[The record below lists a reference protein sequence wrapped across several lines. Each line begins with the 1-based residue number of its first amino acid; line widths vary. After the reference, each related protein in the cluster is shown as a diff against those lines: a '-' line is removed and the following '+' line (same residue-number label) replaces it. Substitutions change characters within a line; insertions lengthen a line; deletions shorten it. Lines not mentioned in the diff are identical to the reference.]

1 MLKKNIGYTRRNAS
15 FNFKLVA
22 RLQGGLLMLESL
34 FFLLCIA
41 MAVYYGEETSLSFC
55 LSFAV
60 SVILGVVGLLLG
72 RGASTMI
79 GKREGSVIV
88 TGTWVIFS
96 FIGLL
101 PYWVSGYIPSFTDA
115 FFETMSGFTTTGAT
129 ILSDIEVIPRS
140 LLFWRSLTHWMGG
153 LGIVVI
159 TMAILPI
166 FGFNGSQI
174 YTAEVTGLSK
184 EKLHPKVSGTAK
196 RLFMIYLVMSFSGIV
211 ALWLAGMSPFD
222 AVNHALS
229 TVSTGGF
236 STKNTSIAYW
246 HSPAIEWIII
256 VLMTGSAINLSLYYF
271 LAVGNFRRFFK
282 DEEMRTL
289 IAIIVSTAAI
299 IVFTQLIFWGFPLE
313 DIGENVRG
321 ALFTVSSLISTTGFY
336 SVDYSGWISVAYMLL
351 LLTFVGGSAGSTSG
365 GVKVI
370 RVLLVFKYC
379 YYEFK
384 RMIHPH
390 AVFPVRYNGRAVKE
404 EYITR
409 MLAFILLY
417 VILSL
422 FGAMIL
428 CISGLGFEES
438 ISSMVSCLGNVGPGL
453 GHLGPLDNY
462 QSLPAFAKWFMSF
475 AMLVGRLE
483 IFTVLLIFTPNFW
496 KR

>member
-1 MLKKNIGYTRRNAS
+1 MS
-15 FNFKLVA
+15 
-22 RLQGGLLMLESL
+22 
-34 FFLLCIA
+34 
-41 MAVYYGEETSLSFC
+41 VYYGEETSWAFC

-60 SVILGVVGLLLG
+60 SVVFGVIGILLG
-72 RGASTMI
+72 RGASTVI

-88 TGTWVIFS
+88 TGTWIIFS

-115 FFETMSGFTTTGAT
+115 FFETMSGFTTTGST
-129 ILSDIEVIPRS
+129 ILPNIEVIPRS
-140 LLFWRSLTHWMGG
+140 LLFWRSLTHWIGG

-184 EKLHPKVSGTAK
+184 EKLHPKISGTAK
-196 RLFMIYLVMSFSGIV
+196 RLFIIYLVMSFSGIA

-289 IAIIVSTAAI
+289 IAIIVLTSAI

-384 RMIHPH
+384 RMVHPH

-483 IFTVLLIFTPNFW
+483 FFTVLLIFTPNFW

>member
-1 MLKKNIGYTRRNAS
+1 MLRKNIGHTRRNAS

-41 MAVYYGEETSLSFC
+41 MSVYYGEETSLSFC

-88 TGTWVIFS
+88 TGTWIIFS

>member
-22 RLQGGLLMLESL
+22 RLQGSLLMLESL
-34 FFLLCIA
+34 FFLFCIA
-41 MAVYYGEETSLSFC
+41 MSVYYGEETSWAFC

-60 SVILGVVGLLLG
+60 SVVFGVIGILLG
-72 RGASTMI
+72 RGASTVI

-88 TGTWVIFS
+88 TGTWIIFS

-115 FFETMSGFTTTGAT
+115 FFETMSGFTTTGST
-129 ILSDIEVIPRS
+129 ILPNIEVIPRS

-184 EKLHPKVSGTAK
+184 EKLHPKISGTAK
-196 RLFMIYLVMSFSGIV
+196 RLFIIYLVMSFSGIA

-384 RMIHPH
+384 RMVHPH

-483 IFTVLLIFTPNFW
+483 FFTVLLIFTPNFW

>member
-41 MAVYYGEETSLSFC
+41 MSVYYGEETSLSFC

-88 TGTWVIFS
+88 TGTWIIFS

-384 RMIHPH
+384 RMVHPH

>member
-22 RLQGGLLMLESL
+22 RLQGSLLMLESL
-34 FFLLCIA
+34 FFLFCIA
-41 MAVYYGEETSLSFC
+41 MSVYYGEETSWAFC

-60 SVILGVVGLLLG
+60 SVVFGVIGILLG
-72 RGASTMI
+72 RGASTVI

-88 TGTWVIFS
+88 TGTWIIFS

-115 FFETMSGFTTTGAT
+115 FFETMSGFTTTGST
-129 ILSDIEVIPRS
+129 ILPNIEVIPRS
-140 LLFWRSLTHWMGG
+140 LLFWRSLTHWIGG

-184 EKLHPKVSGTAK
+184 EKLHPKISGTAK
-196 RLFMIYLVMSFSGIV
+196 RLFIIYLVMSFSGIA

-289 IAIIVSTAAI
+289 IAIIVSTSAI

-384 RMIHPH
+384 RMVHPH

-462 QSLPAFAKWFMSF
+462 QSLPAFAKWFLSF

>member
-1 MLKKNIGYTRRNAS
+1 MLRKNIGHTRRNAS

-41 MAVYYGEETSLSFC
+41 MSVYYGEETSLSFC

-88 TGTWVIFS
+88 TGTWIIFS

-196 RLFMIYLVMSFSGIV
+196 RLFMIYLVMSFSGIA

>member
-1 MLKKNIGYTRRNAS
+1 MS
-15 FNFKLVA
+15 
-22 RLQGGLLMLESL
+22 
-34 FFLLCIA
+34 
-41 MAVYYGEETSLSFC
+41 VYYGEETSWAFC

-60 SVILGVVGLLLG
+60 SVIFGVIGILLG
-72 RGASTMI
+72 RGASTVI

-88 TGTWVIFS
+88 TGTWIIFS

-115 FFETMSGFTTTGAT
+115 FFETMSGFTTTGST
-129 ILSDIEVIPRS
+129 ILPNIEVIPRS
-140 LLFWRSLTHWMGG
+140 LLFWRSLTHWIGG

-184 EKLHPKVSGTAK
+184 EKLHPKISGTAK
-196 RLFMIYLVMSFSGIV
+196 RLFIIYLVMSFSGIA

-271 LAVGNFRRFFK
+271 LAVGNFCRFFK

-289 IAIIVSTAAI
+289 IAIIVLTSAI

-384 RMIHPH
+384 RMVHPH

>member
-1 MLKKNIGYTRRNAS
+1 MS
-15 FNFKLVA
+15 
-22 RLQGGLLMLESL
+22 
-34 FFLLCIA
+34 
-41 MAVYYGEETSLSFC
+41 VYYGEETSWAFC

-60 SVILGVVGLLLG
+60 SVVFGVIGILLG
-72 RGASTMI
+72 RGASTVI

-88 TGTWVIFS
+88 TGTWIIFS

-115 FFETMSGFTTTGAT
+115 FFETMSGFTTTGST
-129 ILSDIEVIPRS
+129 ILPNIEVIPRS
-140 LLFWRSLTHWMGG
+140 LLFWRSLTHWIGG

-184 EKLHPKVSGTAK
+184 EKLHPKISGTAK
-196 RLFMIYLVMSFSGIV
+196 RLFIIYLVMSFSGIA

-289 IAIIVSTAAI
+289 IAIIVSTSAI

-384 RMIHPH
+384 RMVHPH

-483 IFTVLLIFTPNFW
+483 FFTVLLIFTPNFW

>member
-41 MAVYYGEETSLSFC
+41 MSVYYGEETSLSFC

-72 RGASTMI
+72 RGASTVI

-88 TGTWVIFS
+88 TGTWIIFS

-384 RMIHPH
+384 RMVHPH

>member
-22 RLQGGLLMLESL
+22 RLQGSLLMLESL
-34 FFLLCIA
+34 FFLFCIA
-41 MAVYYGEETSLSFC
+41 MSVYYGEETSWAFC

-60 SVILGVVGLLLG
+60 SVVFGVIGILLG
-72 RGASTMI
+72 RGASTVI

-88 TGTWVIFS
+88 TGTWIIFS

-115 FFETMSGFTTTGAT
+115 FFETMSGFTTTGST
-129 ILSDIEVIPRS
+129 ILPNIEVIPRS
-140 LLFWRSLTHWMGG
+140 LLFWRSLTHWIGG

-184 EKLHPKVSGTAK
+184 EKLHPKISGTAK
-196 RLFMIYLVMSFSGIV
+196 RLFIIYLVMSFSGIA

-289 IAIIVSTAAI
+289 IAIIVSTSAI

-384 RMIHPH
+384 RMVHPH

-483 IFTVLLIFTPNFW
+483 FFTVLLIFTPNFW

>member
-1 MLKKNIGYTRRNAS
+1 MS
-15 FNFKLVA
+15 
-22 RLQGGLLMLESL
+22 
-34 FFLLCIA
+34 
-41 MAVYYGEETSLSFC
+41 VYYGEETSWAFC

-60 SVILGVVGLLLG
+60 SVVFGVVGILLG
-72 RGASTMI
+72 RGASTVI

-88 TGTWVIFS
+88 TGTWIIFS

-289 IAIIVSTAAI
+289 IAIIVLTSAI

-384 RMIHPH
+384 RMVHPH